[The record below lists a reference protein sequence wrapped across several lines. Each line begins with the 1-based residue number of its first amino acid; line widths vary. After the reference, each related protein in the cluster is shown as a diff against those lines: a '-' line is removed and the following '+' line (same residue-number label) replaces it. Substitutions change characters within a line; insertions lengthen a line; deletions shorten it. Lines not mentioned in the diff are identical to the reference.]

1 MSELSPTYKR
11 RARHRSNWKEE
22 KEIEVV
28 EELIMSYQQS
38 IANGRVQ
45 SFCSESVERR
55 FISDGTA
62 PSG

>member
-1 MSELSPTYKR
+1 LKGGKPNLQTTRSPSR
-11 RARHRSNWKEE
+11 NWKKE